1 MSPSRGWTWMRVTT
15 RAERLVAVALA
26 VMLASMAIGLAGP
39 RAAGP
44 IVSVIVREMANAGA
58 GPERAVKT
66 LGGKVTQRL
75 SIIDGF
81 AASLPA
87 RSVAALARTPGI
99 RSLTPNGPVH
109 LAGQIDGYDPNW
121 NTPVGS
127 WKRNIEVIKA
137 KELWKAGF
145 LGQGVDVAL
154 IDSGVAPVE
163 GITTNLIHGPDL
175 SFDSPADNLR
185 YLDTYG
191 HGTHLAGI
199 IAGRDSTIPPGR
211 EDEELDKAF
220 LGVAPKAR
228 VVSVKVASASGATDV
243 SQVIAGIDWVVQ
255 HRNTDGL
262 NIRVL
267 NLSFGTDGTQ
277 SYLLDPL
284 TYAAEVAWRKG
295 IVVVVSA
302 GNSGFGSSRLNNPA
316 FDPFVIAVG
325 ADNTQG
331 TNDPKDDLIPSWSAR
346 GDATRRPDLVAPG
359 ASVVS
364 LRVPGSHVDLANP
377 GALVGTSRFFKGSGT
392 SQAAAVVSG
401 AAALLLSQRPNLNP
415 DQVKYLLK
423 STAVRLPNADL
434 DSQGAGLIN
443 LKAAKESFTPLA
455 ALVQQL
461 FPTSTGLG
469 TLEGARGSVHVT
481 DGDVVLTG
489 ELDIFGATFDTSVWA
504 LASLF
509 GNTWSGGAWNGN
521 TWSGNTWSGNT
532 WSGNTWS
539 GNTWSG
545 NTWSGNTWSGN
556 TWSGNTWS
564 GNTWSGNTWSGNTW
578 SGNTWSGNTWSGNTW
593 AGVAWSSAQW
603 GSD

>member
-1 MSPSRGWTWMRVTT
+1 MSPSRGWTWKRTKT
-15 RAERLVAVALA
+15 RAERLLA
-26 VMLASMAIGLAGP
+26 VVLVAMVASVSLGLAGP
-39 RAAGP
+39 RATGP
-44 IVSVIVREMANAGA
+44 FVSVIVRETANAGSH
-58 GPERAVKT
+58 PERAVKA
-66 LGGKVTQRL
+66 LGGTITQRL
-75 SIIDGF
+75 AIINGF
-81 AASLPA
+81 AASLPL
-87 RSVAALARTPGI
+87 RSLATLARTPGI
-99 RSLTPNGPVH
+99 QSLTGDGHVR
-109 LAGQIDGYDPNW
+109 LTAQVDGYDPNW
-121 NTPVGS
+121 NTPIGS
-127 WKRNIEVIKA
+127 WKRNIEAIKA
-137 KELWKAGF
+137 KEVWKAGF

-154 IDSGVAPVE
+154 IDSGVVPVD
-163 GITTNLIHGPDL
+163 GIKDHLVYGPDL
-175 SFDSPADNLR
+175 SFDSQADNLR
-185 YLDTYG
+185 YLDGYG
-191 HGTHLAGI
+191 HGTHMAGI
-199 IAGRDSTIPPGR
+199 IAGRDSTIGNGQ
-211 EDEELDKAF
+211 EDEQLDKAF
-220 LGVAPKAR
+220 LGVAPRAR

-243 SQVIAGIDWVVQ
+243 SQVIAAIDWVVQ

-284 TYAAEVAWRKG
+284 TFATEVAWSKG
-295 IVVVVSA
+295 IVVVVSV
-302 GNSGFGSSRLNNPA
+302 GNSSFGTSRLNNPA
-316 FDPFVIAVG
+316 VDPFVIAVG
-325 ADNTQG
+325 ADNTNG
-331 TNDPKDDLIPSWSAR
+331 TNDPKDDAIPAWSAR
-346 GDATRRPDLVAPG
+346 GDAARRPDLVAPG

-364 LRVPGSHVDLANP
+364 LRAGGSNLDLAHP

-401 AAALLLSQRPNLNP
+401 AAALLLSQRPNLTP

-434 DSQGAGLIN
+434 DAQGAGLIN
-443 LKAAKESFTPLA
+443 VKAAKEAATPLPLLA
-455 ALVQQL
+455 AQPFVAA
-461 FPTSTGLG
+461 TGLG

-481 DGDVVLTG
+481 DGTTILTG

-504 LASLF
+504 GASLT

-545 NTWSGNTWSGN
+545 NTWSGK

-593 AGVAWSSAQW
+593 AGISWSSASW
-603 GSD
+603 GTD

>member
-1 MSPSRGWTWMRVTT
+1 MTEPRGLAPTPTWTWTRVQRGTG
-15 RAERLVAVALA
+15 VVLA
-26 VMLASMAIGLAGP
+26 VVLASMSLGVAGFQSNSTL
-39 RAAGP
+39 
-44 IVSVIVREMANAGA
+44 VSVIVREAPNAGA
-58 GPERAVKT
+58 APERAIRAF
-66 LGGKVTQRL
+66 GGTVTRRL
-75 SIIDGF
+75 PIIHGF
-81 AASLPA
+81 AATVPA
-87 RSVAALARTPGI
+87 RSVAILASTRGI
-99 RSLTPNGPVH
+99 LSLTPNGNVQ
-109 LAGQIDGYDPNW
+109 LTSVIDGYDPNW

-127 WKRNIEVIKA
+127 WKKNIEAIKA

-154 IDSGVAPVE
+154 IDSGVAPVA
-163 GITTNLIHGPDL
+163 GIANNLIHGPDL
-175 SFDSPADNLR
+175 SFDSPAENLR
-185 YLDTYG
+185 FLDTYG

-199 IAGRDSTIPPGR
+199 IAGRDSTIQAGR

-284 TYAAEVAWRKG
+284 AYAAEVAWRKG
-295 IVVVVSA
+295 IVVVVSS
-302 GNSGFGSSRLNNPA
+302 GNSNFGSSRLNNPA
-316 FDPFVIAVG
+316 FDPFVITVG
-325 ADNTQG
+325 ADNTNA
-331 TNDPKDDLIPSWSAR
+331 TNDPKDDVVPSWSAK

-364 LRVPGSHVDLANP
+364 LRVPGSHLDVTNP

-401 AAALLLSQRPNLNP
+401 SVALLLSQRPNLSP

-423 STAVRLPNADL
+423 ATAVRLPNADL
-434 DSQGAGLIN
+434 ESQGAGLIN
-443 LKAAKESFTPLA
+443 LKAAKEASTPLA
-455 ALVQQL
+455 LLVQQL
-461 FPTSTGLG
+461 FPLATGLG

-481 DGDVVLTG
+481 DDNVTLAG

-504 LASLF
+504 VGSLT
-509 GNTWSGGAWNGN
+509 GNTWSAGTWNGN

-578 SGNTWSGNTWSGNTW
+578 AS
-593 AGVAWSSAQW
+593 VAWSAAAW
-603 GSD
+603 GSE

>member
-1 MSPSRGWTWMRVTT
+1 V
-15 RAERLVAVALA
+15 ALVAL
-26 VMLASMAIGLAGP
+26 LAGLCLGLSGF
-39 RAAGP
+39 RAAP
-44 IVSVIVREMANAGA
+44 AVVSVIVREASEAGA
-58 GPERAVKT
+58 GPERAIEAA
-66 LGGKVTQRL
+66 GGTVTRRL
-75 SIIDGF
+75 RIIGGF
-81 AASLPA
+81 AATVPADSLP
-87 RSVAALARTPGI
+87 SLSRTPGVVSI
-99 RSLTPNGPVH
+99 TPNGPVQ

-127 WKRNIEVIKA
+127 WKRNVEVIKA

-154 IDSGVAPVE
+154 IDSGVSPVA
-163 GITTNLIHGPDL
+163 GISDNLVYGPDL
-175 SFDSPADNLR
+175 SFDSQAENLR
-185 YLDTYG
+185 HLDAYG
-191 HGTHLAGI
+191 HGTHMAGI
-199 IAGRDSTIPPGR
+199 IAGRDSSIDRGH
-211 EDEELDKAF
+211 EDEDLDKAF
-220 LGVAPKAR
+220 LGIAPKAR

-284 TYAAEVAWRKG
+284 AYAAEVAWGKG

-302 GNSGFGSSRLNNPA
+302 GNSGFGTSRLNNPA

-325 ADNTQG
+325 ADDTKG
-331 TNDPKDDLIPSWSAR
+331 TNDSKDDTVPSWSAT
-346 GDATRRPDLVAPG
+346 GDAARRPDLVAPG

-364 LRVPGSHVDLANP
+364 LRVGGSHLDLAYPN
-377 GALVGTSRFFKGSGT
+377 AQVGYSRFFKGSGT
-392 SQAAAVVSG
+392 SQSAAVVSG
-401 AAALLLSQRPNLNP
+401 AAALLLSQRPSLTP
-415 DQVKYLLK
+415 DQLKYLLK

-434 DSQGAGLIN
+434 QAQGAGLIN
-443 LKAAKESFTPLA
+443 LKAAKDASTPLA
-455 ALVQQL
+455 ALAQQL
-461 FPTSTGLG
+461 FAAATGLG

-481 DGDVVLTG
+481 DGDVALTG
-489 ELDIFGATFDTSVWA
+489 ELDIFGATFDSSIWA
-504 LASLF
+504 GASLA
-509 GNTWSGGAWNGN
+509 GNTWSGGDWNGN

-532 WSGNTWS
+532 WAGNTWAGNTWS
-539 GNTWSG
+539 GNTWA
-545 NTWSGNTWSGN
+545 
-556 TWSGNTWS
+556 GNTWS

-593 AGVAWSSAQW
+593 AGNTWSGNTWAGNTWAGVGWSSASW

>member
-1 MSPSRGWTWMRVTT
+1 MSASRGWTWMRTMA
-15 RAERLVAVALA
+15 RPERLSAVVL
-26 VMLASMAIGLAGP
+26 VGVLASVSLGFAGP
-39 RAAGP
+39 RAGGP
-44 IVSVIVREMANAGA
+44 VISVIVRETAGA
-58 GPERAVKT
+58 GSGPERAVRD

-75 SIIDGF
+75 AIINGF
-81 AASLPA
+81 AATLPAGSLP
-87 RSVAALARTPGI
+87 ALARTSGI
-99 RSLTPNGPVH
+99 QSLTPDGHVR
-109 LAGQIDGYDPNW
+109 LAGQVDGYDPNW
-121 NTPVGS
+121 STPIGS
-127 WKRNIEVIKA
+127 WKRNIEAIRA
-137 KELWKAGF
+137 KDVWKAGF
-145 LGQGVDVAL
+145 TGQGVDVAL

-163 GITTNLIHGPDL
+163 GIRDHLLYGPDL
-175 SFDSPADNLR
+175 SFDSQADNLR
-185 YLDTYG
+185 NLDAYG
-191 HGTHLAGI
+191 HGTHMAGI
-199 IAGRDSTIPPGR
+199 IAGRDSSIGNGK

-220 LGVAPKAR
+220 LGVAPRAR
-228 VVSVKVASASGATDV
+228 VVSVKVASSSGATDV
-243 SQVIAGIDWVVQ
+243 SQVIAAIDWVVQ

-284 TYAAEVAWRKG
+284 TFATEVAWRKG

-302 GNSGFGSSRLNNPA
+302 GNSSFGTNRLNNPA

-325 ADNTQG
+325 ADNTNG
-331 TNDPKDDLIPSWSAR
+331 TNDPKDDAIPAWSAR

-364 LRVPGSHVDLANP
+364 LRVGGSRIDNANP
-377 GALVGTSRFFKGSGT
+377 GGLVGTSRFFKGSGT

-401 AAALLLSQRPNLNP
+401 AAALLLSQRPGMSP

-423 STAVRLPNADL
+423 STAVRLPNADP
-434 DSQGAGLIN
+434 DAQGAGLIN
-443 LKAAKESFTPLA
+443 VKAAKEAATPLA
-455 ALVQQL
+455 ALVAQP
-461 FPTSTGLG
+461 FAAATGLG

-481 DGDVVLTG
+481 DGETVLTG
-489 ELDIFGATFDTSVWA
+489 ELDIFGATFESSVWA
-504 LASLF
+504 VSTLA
-509 GNTWSGGAWNGN
+509 GNTWSGGTWNGY
-521 TWSGNTWSGNT
+521 TWT
-532 WSGNTWS
+532 
-539 GNTWSG
+539 G

-593 AGVAWSSAQW
+593 AGISWSSASW